1 MEEMN
6 CKSCGAQLQSGDRFC
21 QFCGRSVDQ
30 TEPADARETVDG
42 WIQEPKT
49 EPVDVVRTLD
59 MSKEEYRTV
68 CKNEKYLKQ
77 IKTAAII
84 CYVCAGINL
93 LLGIIGGSIFPLI
106 DVAIS
111 VPLAILLQK
120 KKSKGIAIALLV
132 YGVSTVLL
140 NLVMN
145 GQIAGWLWLVAG
157 ISAVSAFNVCDKEY
171 EEIKHGQQ
179 L

>member
-6 CKSCGAQLQSGDRFC
+6 CKYCGAQLQPDARFC
-21 QFCGRSVDQ
+21 GSCGQPVAQAEVANTQEVVGS
-30 TEPADARETVDG
+30 
-42 WIQEPKT
+42 WIQEPET
-49 EPVDVVRTLD
+49 EPVDVVRMLD
-59 MSKEEYRTV
+59 MSKEAYRTV
-68 CKNEKYLKQ
+68 CKNKKYLNQ

-84 CYVCAGINL
+84 CYICAGINL
-93 LLGIIGGSIFPLI
+93 LLAIIGGSILPLI

-120 KKSKGIAIALLV
+120 KKNKGIAIALLV
-132 YGVSTVLL
+132 YGVSVVLI
-140 NLVMN
+140 NLVLN

-171 EEIKHGQQ
+171 EEIKRGQ

>member
-6 CKSCGAQLQSGDRFC
+6 CKYCGAALQPGTRFCGSCGQPVAQAEVANTQEMVGSW
-21 QFCGRSVDQ
+21 V
-30 TEPADARETVDG
+30 
-42 WIQEPKT
+42 QEPET
-49 EPVDVVRTLD
+49 EPVDVVRVLD
-59 MSKEEYRTV
+59 MSKEAYRTV

-84 CYVCAGINL
+84 CYICAGINL
-93 LLGIIGGSIFPLI
+93 LLAIIGGSILPLI

-120 KKSKGIAIALLV
+120 KKNKGIAIALLV
-132 YGVSTVLL
+132 YGVSAVLI
-140 NLVMN
+140 NLVLN

-171 EEIKHGQQ
+171 EEIKRGQ

>member
-6 CKSCGAQLQSGDRFC
+6 CKYCGAQLQPGTRFC
-21 QFCGRSVDQ
+21 GSCGRPVEQESANTQDMV
-30 TEPADARETVDG
+30 G
-42 WIQEPKT
+42 SWIQQPET
-49 EPVDVVRTLD
+49 DPVDVVRTLD
-59 MSKEEYRTV
+59 MSKEAYRTV
-68 CKNEKYLKQ
+68 CKNKKYLNQ

-84 CYVCAGINL
+84 CYICAGINL
-93 LLGIIGGSIFPLI
+93 LLGIIGGSFFPLI
-106 DVAIS
+106 DVVIS
-111 VPLAILLQK
+111 VPLAVLLQK

-140 NLVMN
+140 NLVLN

-171 EEIKHGQQ
+171 EEIKRGQ

>member
-6 CKSCGAQLQSGDRFC
+6 CKYCGAALQPGARFCGSCGQPVAQAEVANTQEVVGSW
-21 QFCGRSVDQ
+21 V
-30 TEPADARETVDG
+30 
-42 WIQEPKT
+42 QEPET
-49 EPVDVVRTLD
+49 EPVDVVRVLD
-59 MSKEEYRTV
+59 MSKEAYRTV

-84 CYVCAGINL
+84 CYICAGINL
-93 LLGIIGGSIFPLI
+93 LLAIIGGSILPLI

-120 KKSKGIAIALLV
+120 KKNKGIAIALLV
-132 YGVSTVLL
+132 YGVSVVLI
-140 NLVMN
+140 NLVLN